1 MSRKKQA
8 LPNGPLVG
16 ILAQVHYSPI
26 IQMKEYIPAFQEYVR
41 KNGYPLY
48 HQIETE
54 VVRAGPHGKA
64 EKAVFE
70 QWIFSSA
77 DTQQTIFLDSEAIT
91 YQVFDAQSFP
101 FDTLLQNF
109 ISLVRELDSVV
120 DISLVSRLGLR
131 YINSIQE
138 KTHASWKD
146 LVAKEFQG
154 SSLPANVA
162 WMDNELRMFSMQRG
176 TVLADLAINSNFKVT
191 LAQNSSGMK
200 YPHGIQGFPTT
211 SPIFFEPRSMVTF
224 LDLDHF
230 VLFSAAAKADVFD
243 RLLEIFHALHSV
255 LSDVFFETMITD
267 EAIQQWQ

>member
-1 MSRKKQA
+1 MSAIRQA

-26 IQMKEYIPAFQEYVR
+26 IQMKEYIPDFQEYLR

-48 HQIETE
+48 TPMKTE
-54 VVRAGPHGKA
+54 IVRAGPHG
-64 EKAVFE
+64 EPGKAVFE

-109 ISLVRELDSVV
+109 ISIVREFDSIV

-138 KTHASWKD
+138 KKHASWKD
-146 LVAKEFQG
+146 LVAKEFLG
-154 SSLPANVA
+154 PSLPTNIP
-162 WMDNELRMFSMQRG
+162 WMENELYMFSTQRG
-176 TVLADLAINSNFKVT
+176 TVLTDLAINSNFKVT

-200 YPHGIQGFPTT
+200 YPHGIQRFPTT
-211 SPIFFEPRSMVTF
+211 GPEFFEPRCKVTF
-224 LDLDHF
+224 LDFDHF
-230 VLFSAAAKADVFD
+230 VLFTAAPKLDVFD

-255 LSDVFFETMITD
+255 IEDVFFETMITD
-267 EAIQQWQ
+267 EAIKQWQ